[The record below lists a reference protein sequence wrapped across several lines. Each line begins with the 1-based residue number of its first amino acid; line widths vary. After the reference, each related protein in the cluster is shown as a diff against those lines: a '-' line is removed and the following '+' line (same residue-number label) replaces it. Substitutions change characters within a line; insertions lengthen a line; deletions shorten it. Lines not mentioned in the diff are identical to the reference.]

1 MTRHNGSTRHTSHGL
16 SLIEVLIALVVLSIG
31 LTGMAALHLNS
42 LQSVH
47 SAHYRSMAS
56 AISLDF
62 EERLWLEVSTAS
74 DADLVDGCPN
84 TSQVANELLEYWS
97 NPQSAWDWSDAEKLQ
112 LPNLG
117 VSVGDPVTGEAWTQ
131 IPITLTWAENRF
143 RDQEVE
149 SFDYTVRVVCR
160 PT

>member
-1 MTRHNGSTRHTSHGL
+1 MTGLHSSPHRAGGL

-84 TSQVANELLEYWS
+84 TSHVADELLEYWS
-97 NPQSAWDWSDAEKLQ
+97 NPQSGWDWSDAEKLQ
-112 LPNLG
+112 LPNLQ
-117 VSVGDPVTGEAWTQ
+117 VSVGDAVAGEAWTE
-131 IPITLTWAENRF
+131 IPITLAWAENRF
-143 RDQEVE
+143 RDQEME

-160 PT
+160 PA